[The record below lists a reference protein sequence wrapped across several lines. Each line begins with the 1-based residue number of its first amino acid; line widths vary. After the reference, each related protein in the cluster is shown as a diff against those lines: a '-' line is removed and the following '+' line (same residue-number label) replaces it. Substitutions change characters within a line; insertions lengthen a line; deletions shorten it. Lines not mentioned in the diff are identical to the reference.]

1 MLSVIIYLSDY
12 ILISI
17 IKKLLIQDAMVIYM
31 DILFADASYQLGKFN
46 LEFILFFLGIEN

>member
-31 DILFADASYQLGKFN
+31 DILFADASNQLGKFN
-46 LEFILFFLGIEN
+46 LEFILFFFRN